1 VPDDHTSGEHHPPP
15 PDPET
20 DLGAEL
26 EAGPLGTA
34 SGDAAG
40 KKDAPETTSLDALLK
55 KFGIK

>member
-1 VPDDHTSGEHHPPP
+1 VPDDHTSGEHRTSP

-26 EAGPLGTA
+26 EAGPLGAA
-34 SGDAAG
+34 SEEAG
-40 KKDAPETTSLDALLK
+40 KKDAPGSTSLDALLK